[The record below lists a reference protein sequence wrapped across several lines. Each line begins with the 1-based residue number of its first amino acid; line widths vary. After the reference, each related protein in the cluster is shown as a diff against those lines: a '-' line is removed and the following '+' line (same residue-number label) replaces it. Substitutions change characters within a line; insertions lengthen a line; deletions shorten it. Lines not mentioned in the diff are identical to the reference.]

1 MKKALIILTSLVI
14 FGTAFTACS
23 TDKRETTTSL
33 DDTTLTPTTSM
44 SEKVSEEMTDMSEDV
59 SKAVTDISEGA
70 SQAATDVSDAMDGES
85 TTK

>member
-23 TDKRETTTSL
+23 ADKKENTTNL

-44 SEKVSEEMTDMSEDV
+44 SEKVSEEMTDISEDV
-59 SKAVTDISEGA
+59 SKAATDASEKM
-70 SQAATDVSDAMDGES
+70 SEAATDVSDAINGET